1 MRTIF
6 SLSLS
11 SSKNRAA
18 LLPGPVVYRA
28 LESGA
33 RLDQAPTQGPLVGVI
48 EALAGIRLGRRVQK
62 AGHFEILFIEQ
73 PARLL
78 DQVTGVAPGVLVDRL
93 GRARLGPEHR
103 GERRA
108 VELLAAT
115 SPLLSA
121 SSRSFIV
128 PAKTH
133 LICSRFRNPSSS
145 FSVVKC
151 EPLKGLTA
159 IGC

>member
-48 EALAGIRLGRRVQK
+48 EALAGIGLGRRVQK
-62 AGHFEILFIEQ
+62 AGHLELLFVEQ
-73 PARLL
+73 PTRFI
-78 DQVTGVAPGVLVDRL
+78 DQVAGVAPWVLVDRL
-93 GRARLGPEHR
+93 GRAGFGSEHR
-103 GERRA
+103 GERRS
-108 VELLAAT
+108 VELLA
-115 SPLLSA
+115 
-121 SSRSFIV
+121 R
-128 PAKTH
+128 
-133 LICSRFRNPSSS
+133 RFAARRMR
-145 FSVVKC
+145 
-151 EPLKGLTA
+151 
-159 IGC
+159 

>member
-48 EALAGIRLGRRVQK
+48 EALAGIGLGRRVQE

-93 GRARLGPEHR
+93 GRAQIG
-103 GERRA
+103 RA
-108 VELLAAT
+108 HVELQ
-115 SPLLSA
+115 SPMYLVCRLL
-121 SSRSFIV
+121 
-128 PAKTH
+128 
-133 LICSRFRNPSSS
+133 L
-145 FSVVKC
+145 
-151 EPLKGLTA
+151 E
-159 IGC
+159 